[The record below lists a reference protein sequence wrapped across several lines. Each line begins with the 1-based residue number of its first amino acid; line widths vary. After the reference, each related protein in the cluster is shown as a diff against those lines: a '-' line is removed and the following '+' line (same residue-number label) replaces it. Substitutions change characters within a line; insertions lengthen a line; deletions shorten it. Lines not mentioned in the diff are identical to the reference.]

1 MNIFI
6 LSAGRKIERKKMT
19 FEIKFG
25 AIEEADTYLHVTSF
39 RISPLA
45 VCSSKIKLK

>member
-1 MNIFI
+1 MNIFM

-25 AIEEADTYLHVTSF
+25 AIEEADTYLHVATF
-39 RISPLA
+39 PIPPLF